1 MKRFENRLQAGTLLA
16 RRLGSYRQQSNAI
29 VLALPR
35 GGVPVAFAVARKLSL
50 PLDVLPVRKL
60 GVPGREEFA
69 MGAIA
74 EGGMCVIK
82 SEILEMFHLDAA
94 LVDAVAYREMHELE
108 RQAALFR
115 AGLAPLQLQRRTVIL
130 IDDGLATG
138 ASMMAA
144 VKAVRLQHPAKLV
157 VAVPIAAP
165 ESCAELRDIAD
176 DVVALSQPRP
186 FYAVSAYYED
196 FAQVP
201 DADVCELLEQ
211 SHHWLPPPVTMP
223 GARAGRLP
231 PEGH

>member
-16 RRLGSYRQQSNAI
+16 RRLAPYRQQSGAI

-35 GGVPVAFAVARKLSL
+35 GGVPVAFAVARKLAL

-82 SEILEMFHLDAA
+82 SEVIDMFQVDTSLI
-94 LVDAVAYREMHELE
+94 DAVAYREIHELE

-138 ASMMAA
+138 ASMTAA
-144 VKAVRLQHPAKLV
+144 VKTVRLQHPAKLV
-157 VAVPIAAP
+157 VAVPVAAP
-165 ESCAELRDIAD
+165 ESCAELRKIAD

-201 DADVCELLEQ
+201 DAEVCDLLEQ
-211 SHHWLPPPVTMP
+211 SHHWLPPPATMP
-223 GARAGRLP
+223 GGRADHLP
-231 PEGH
+231 PRGR